1 MSLKLKRSGDQVI
14 ILVDGE
20 TATMSLADKSSVHKT
35 VDSLLEVVH
44 RVQHELND
52 LNALRYDDAERYD
65 TKGVSALFR
74 DTTSHF
80 TAATRHNVEQAMAF
94 SPAYL
99 QTENLRNQVKAIANA
114 YKDCAESVLS
124 SNGDTL
130 AVGKSLYA
138 KSSAILRDL
147 DLLEPQLSAPLEK
160 LKSIK
165 MEKAMR
171 QSILR
176 KGIEQ
181 GKIIANAG
189 FSGMTNDTLE
199 TAAALNKAKAVLN
212 DKKTKREKIISDAQK
227 ISK

>member
-1 MSLKLKRSGDQVI
+1 MLKLKRSGDQVI
-14 ILVDGE
+14 ILANGE
-20 TATMSLADKSSVHKT
+20 TATMSLSDKASVHKT
-35 VDSLLEVVH
+35 VDSLLEVVQ

-52 LNALRYDDAERYD
+52 LNAMRHEDAESYD

-80 TAATRHNVEQAMAF
+80 TAATRHNVEQALSF

-99 QTENLRNQVKAIANA
+99 QTQNLRNQVKALANA
-114 YKDCAESVLS
+114 YKDAAESVLS

-130 AVGKSLYA
+130 QVGKSLYA
-138 KSSAILRDL
+138 KSTAILRDL
-147 DLLEPQLSAPLEK
+147 DLLEPQLQAPLEK
-160 LKSIK
+160 LKAIK
-165 MEKAMR
+165 LEKSMR
-171 QSILR
+171 QDILR

-181 GKIIANAG
+181 GKMIANAG

-212 DKKTKREKIISDAQK
+212 SKKTKRDQIIRDAQR

>member
-1 MSLKLKRSGDQVI
+1 MLKLKRSGDQVI
-14 ILVDGE
+14 ILANGE
-20 TATMSLADKSSVHKT
+20 TATMSLSDKESVHKT
-35 VDSLLEVVH
+35 VDSLLEVVQ

-52 LNALRYDDAERYD
+52 LNAMRHEDAESYD

-80 TAATRHNVEQAMAF
+80 TAATRHNVEQALSF

-99 QTENLRNQVKAIANA
+99 QTQNLRNQVKALANA
-114 YKDCAESVLS
+114 YKDAAESVLS

-130 AVGKSLYA
+130 QVGKSLYA
-138 KSSAILRDL
+138 KSTAILRDL
-147 DLLEPQLSAPLEK
+147 DLLEPQLQAPLEK
-160 LKSIK
+160 LKAIK
-165 MEKAMR
+165 LEKSMR
-171 QSILR
+171 QDILR

-181 GKIIANAG
+181 GKMIANAG

-212 DKKTKREKIISDAQK
+212 SKKTKRDQIIRDAQRV
-227 ISK
+227 SK

>member
-1 MSLKLKRSGDQVI
+1 MLKLKRQDDQVVI
-14 ILVDGE
+14 MVDGE
-20 TATMSLADKSSVHKT
+20 TAAMPLTDKASVNRAI
-35 VDSLLEVVH
+35 DNLLEVVH
-44 RVQHELND
+44 KMQHELND

-65 TKGVSALFR
+65 TKGVNALFR

-80 TAATRHNVEQAMAF
+80 TAATRNNVEAALSF

-99 QTENLRNQVKAIANA
+99 QTQNLRNQVKAIANA
-114 YKDCAESVLS
+114 YKDAAESVLS

-160 LKSIK
+160 LKAIK

-181 GKIIANAG
+181 GKTIANAG
-189 FSGMTNDTLE
+189 FSGMTNETLE
-199 TAAALNKAKAVLN
+199 TAAALNKAKAVLG
-212 DKKTKREKIISDAQK
+212 DKKAKRDKIISDAQR

>member
-1 MSLKLKRSGDQVI
+1 MLKLKLSGDQVI
-14 ILVDGE
+14 IFANGE
-20 TATMSLADKSSVHKT
+20 TASMSLSDKSSVHKT
-35 VDSLLEVVH
+35 VDSLLEVVQ

-52 LNALRYDDAERYD
+52 LQALRHDDAESYD
-65 TKGVSALFR
+65 TKGASALFR

-80 TAATRHNVEQAMAF
+80 TAATRNNIEKAMSY

-99 QTENLRNQVKAIANA
+99 QAENLRNQVKALANA

-160 LKSIK
+160 LKAIK
-165 MEKAMR
+165 MEKSMR
-171 QSILR
+171 QEIR

-181 GKIIANAG
+181 GKLQAKAG
-189 FSGMTNDTLE
+189 FSGMTNETLE
-199 TAAALNKAKAVLN
+199 TAAALNKAKAVLG
-212 DKKTKREKIISDAQK
+212 DKKSKRDKIISAAQK

>member
-1 MSLKLKRSGDQVI
+1 MS
-14 ILVDGE
+14 
-20 TATMSLADKSSVHKT
+20 
-35 VDSLLEVVH
+35 
-44 RVQHELND
+44 
-52 LNALRYDDAERYD
+52 Y
-65 TKGVSALFR
+65 
-74 DTTSHF
+74 
-80 TAATRHNVEQAMAF
+80 

-99 QTENLRNQVKAIANA
+99 QAENLRNQVKALANA

-160 LKSIK
+160 LKAIK
-165 MEKAMR
+165 MEKSMR
-171 QSILR
+171 QEIR

-181 GKIIANAG
+181 GKLQAKAG
-189 FSGMTNDTLE
+189 FSGMTNETLE
-199 TAAALNKAKAVLN
+199 TAAALNKAKAVLG
-212 DKKTKREKIISDAQK
+212 DKKSKRDKIISAAQK

>member
-1 MSLKLKRSGDQVI
+1 MLKLKRQNDQVVI
-14 ILVDGE
+14 MVDGE
-20 TATMSLADKSSVHKT
+20 TATLSLADTKSVNQT

-44 RVQHELND
+44 KMQHELND
-52 LNALRYDDAERYD
+52 LQALRYDDAESYD
-65 TKGVSALFR
+65 TKGASALFR

-80 TAATRHNVEQAMAF
+80 TAATRNNIEKAMSY

-99 QTENLRNQVKAIANA
+99 QTENLRNQVKALANA

-165 MEKAMR
+165 MEKSMR
-171 QSILR
+171 QEILR

-181 GKIIANAG
+181 GKLQAKAG
-189 FSGMTNDTLE
+189 FSGMTNETLE
-199 TAAALNKAKAVLN
+199 TAAALNKAKAVLG
-212 DKKTKREKIISDAQK
+212 DKKSKRDKIISAAQK